1 MAAVHPM
8 NSVGQPRSLT
18 HPRYWLFWAGAGL
31 LRSLGALPLPLL
43 WVLGA
48 ILGHVI
54 SFFPSRARRVADVNI
69 ALCFPALDNAARRR
83 LRRAMFRTLTQAILS
98 LGISLWGTRARLQR
112 LVRFRDRAYFDS
124 ALAAG
129 QHVILL
135 APHFVVLEIAGL
147 RLSQER
153 PMVSMYKSPKNPV
166 LDRIMRQGRSRFG
179 GLMIERSSDLLPL
192 VRLLRKGMPFYY
204 LPDQEP
210 GQADFVFAPFF
221 GVPTATLTAPGRI
234 ARLARA
240 VVIPCYT
247 RLLPFGR
254 GYEVIMKPPL
264 ENFPSADPVADATCL
279 NAAIEQAI
287 CEMPEQYLWTYKRFK
302 TRPGVATSYYD

>member
-1 MAAVHPM
+1 M
-8 NSVGQPRSLT
+8 NSADQPRSLT

-31 LRSLGALPLPLL
+31 LRALGVLPLPLL
-43 WVLGA
+43 WMSGAMLGEVL
-48 ILGHVI
+48 
-54 SFFPSRARRVADVNI
+54 SFFPSRARRAADVNI
-69 ALCFPALDNAARRR
+69 GLCFPKLSGAARRR
-83 LRRAMFRTLTQAILS
+83 LRRAMIRTFTQAILS
-98 LGISLWGTRARLQR
+98 IGISLWSTRARLQR

-135 APHFVVLEIAGL
+135 APHFVVMEIAGL
-147 RLSQER
+147 RLSQEM

-166 LDRIMRQGRSRFG
+166 LDRIMRQSRSRFG

-192 VRLLRKGMPFYY
+192 VRLLRKGVPFYY

-221 GVPTATLTAPGRI
+221 GVPAATLTAPSRI

-240 VVIPCYT
+240 IVIPCYT
-247 RLLPFGR
+247 RLLSFGR
-254 GYEVIMKPPL
+254 GYEVVMKPPL
-264 ENFPSADPVADATCL
+264 ENFPSADPVADATRL
-279 NAAIEQAI
+279 NAVIEQAI
-287 CEMPEQYLWTYKRFK
+287 REMPEQYLWTYKRFK
-302 TRPGVATSYYD
+302 TRPDKAASYYD